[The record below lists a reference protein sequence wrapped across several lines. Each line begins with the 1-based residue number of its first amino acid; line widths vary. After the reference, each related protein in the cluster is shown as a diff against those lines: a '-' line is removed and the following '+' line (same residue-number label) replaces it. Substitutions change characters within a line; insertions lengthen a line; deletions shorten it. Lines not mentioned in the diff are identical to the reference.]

1 MAAKGAA
8 AKDLVNKKLKEV
20 FGEDYI
26 GPVNGKTYV
35 WADDGGERVQIA
47 IALTCPK
54 TPVTTVNVT
63 QLDYGADGIDF
74 EVLDR
79 NVIVDNNQIEFT
91 QEEENNITTLMEK
104 LGL

>member
-20 FGEDYI
+20 FGKDYI
-26 GPVNGKTYV
+26 GLVNGKIYV

-54 TPVTTVNVT
+54 TPVTTVNIT

>member
-1 MAAKGAA
+1 MAARGTK
-8 AKDLVNKKLKEV
+8 AKDLVNRKLQEA

-47 IALTCPK
+47 FTLTCPK
-54 TPVTTVNVT
+54 TPVTTVNT
-63 QLDYGADGIDF
+63 TKLDYGADGIDF
-74 EVLDR
+74 EALDH
-79 NVIVDNNQIEFT
+79 NVIVDNNQVEFT
-91 QEEENNITTLMEK
+91 QEEEDNIATLMEK

>member
-8 AKDLVNKKLKEV
+8 AKNLVNKKLQEV

-47 IALTCPK
+47 LTLTCPK
-54 TPVTTVNVT
+54 TPVTTVNIAK
-63 QLDYGADGIDF
+63 LDYGADGIDF
-74 EVLDR
+74 EKIDH
-79 NVIVDNNQIEFT
+79 NIIVDNNQIEFT
-91 QEEENNITTLMEK
+91 QEEENNITALMEK

>member
-8 AKDLVNKKLKEV
+8 AKNLVNKKLQEA
-20 FGEDYI
+20 FGKDYI

-47 IALTCPK
+47 LTLTCPK
-54 TPVTTVNVT
+54 TPVTTVNIT
-63 QLDYGADGIDF
+63 KLDYGADGIDF
-74 EVLDR
+74 EEIDH

-91 QEEENNITTLMEK
+91 QEEENNITALLEK